1 MDART
6 ARRIRKDTTQFFST
20 IVDDLCLLV
29 EKETNL
35 DYPLQDGS
43 TKRKHLLKVAEQTGR
58 TPPELEL
65 PEVHP
70 SLYYIKYL
78 FDDMS
83 MMRKYTSSTPQ
94 MLEQADI
101 YYYCKLR
108 DITLDRL
115 QLRLIKKLDVAQV
128 NSIVTCIK
136 EQT

>member
-1 MDART
+1 MDSRT
-6 ARRIRKDTTQFFST
+6 ARRIRKDTQEFFSE

-29 EKETNL
+29 ERETNL

-43 TKRKHLLKVAEQTGR
+43 TKRKHLLMVAKQTGK

-83 MMRKYTSSTPQ
+83 MMRKYTNSTPQ

-108 DITLDRL
+108 DIKLDRL